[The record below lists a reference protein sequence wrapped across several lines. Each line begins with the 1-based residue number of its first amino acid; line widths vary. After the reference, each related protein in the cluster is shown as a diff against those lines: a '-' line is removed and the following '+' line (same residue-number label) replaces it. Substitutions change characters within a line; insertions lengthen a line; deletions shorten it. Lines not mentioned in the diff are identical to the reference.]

1 MKTRLSESQAEVD
14 ELNQSQ
20 SVRTCI
26 VIGPSGS
33 ASDSDNLV
41 FITPGHKRRS
51 RKRSQKKMETFGL
64 VLSECDSAYDSDSD
78 SVASEN

>member
-1 MKTRLSESQAEVD
+1 MKTRLSEAQAEVD

-20 SVRTCI
+20 RGRTGI

-33 ASDSDNLV
+33 VSDSDNLV
-41 FITPGHKRRS
+41 FTPGHKRRS

-64 VLSECDSAYDSDSD
+64 VLPTPIPSPFL
-78 SVASEN
+78 